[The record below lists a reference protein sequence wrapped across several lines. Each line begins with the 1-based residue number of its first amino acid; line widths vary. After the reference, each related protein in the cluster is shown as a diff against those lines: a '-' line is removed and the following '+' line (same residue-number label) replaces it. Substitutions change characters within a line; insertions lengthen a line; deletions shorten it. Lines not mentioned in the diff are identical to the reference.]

1 MGGDALTPKVGS
13 RGGFPFSLP
22 SARALLARA
31 ASMLAAELAKYV
43 REMPEAFIPQAALRR
58 VALNEG
64 AAR

>member
-1 MGGDALTPKVGS
+1 MTISVRAIL
-13 RGGFPFSLP
+13 SL
-22 SARALLARA
+22 AAGLLAA
-31 ASMLAAELAKYV
+31 PLAKYV